1 MTAIPHQRW
10 AQLAGVALIA
20 LTSLIVLRPFL
31 VPVAW
36 AAILAYATW
45 PLYVRIDRGLRG
57 RTWLSALLMTVLV
70 VLVVVVPAVL
80 VSLALVAELQSALV
94 GFQAWLVGGGPS
106 KLAGALRDIPW
117 FGPRAAAW
125 IEGLVANPLQME
137 QWVLARTGLVV
148 GVIASTAGDLGRLAL
163 DAILTLL
170 TLFFFYR
177 GGGEL
182 VPETKRAARRL
193 AGDGVD
199 PVIRTLGETV
209 RAVMY
214 GTLATAIAQALL
226 VTLGAWAAGLGSPVL
241 LGALTGLLAL
251 TPAGAPVVYVPAC
264 AWLVLQGR
272 VVAGVLLLGWGIVT
286 VSTVDNVIRSW
297 FLRGAARMPFL
308 LGFFGVFGGLVAFGP
323 IGLFVG
329 PITIALLLTLW
340 RDWTRPDAEAKT
352 AT

>member
-1 MTAIPHQRW
+1 MSYK
-10 AQLAGVALIA
+10 QLYSMSVLDLIRAGRLIA
-20 LTSLIVLRPFL
+20 GTILTASELPGLIRPRPPVLARQWRGVSSRSTVAPVVRAAGCRGAVVRAAGPPRGWAPRCPRRAIRRVSSAEARP
-31 VPVAW
+31 W
-36 AAILAYATW
+36 TH
-45 PLYVRIDRGLRG
+45 DRNPTPTL
-57 RTWLSALLMTVLV
+57 
-70 VLVVVVPAVL
+70 
-80 VSLALVAELQSALV
+80 
-94 GFQAWLVGGGPS
+94 GGGPS

-199 PVIRTLGETV
+199 PAIRTLGEAV

-214 GTLATAIAQALL
+214 GTLATANHQA
-226 VTLGAWAAGLGSPVL
+226 P
-241 LGALTGLLAL
+241 
-251 TPAGAPVVYVPAC
+251 
-264 AWLVLQGR
+264 R
-272 VVAGVLLLGWGIVT
+272 VQRVAV
-286 VSTVDNVIRSW
+286 
-297 FLRGAARMPFL
+297 
-308 LGFFGVFGGLVAFGP
+308 
-323 IGLFVG
+323 
-329 PITIALLLTLW
+329 
-340 RDWTRPDAEAKT
+340 
-352 AT
+352 